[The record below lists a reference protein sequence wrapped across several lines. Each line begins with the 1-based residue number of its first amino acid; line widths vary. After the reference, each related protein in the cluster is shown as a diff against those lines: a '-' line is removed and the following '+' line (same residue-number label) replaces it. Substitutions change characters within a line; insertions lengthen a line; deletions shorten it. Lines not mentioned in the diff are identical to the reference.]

1 MTTPDFN
8 AEQAEYLT
16 VDPRMYSFIRLT
28 AIKNIDD
35 AIVEMVTNSIDAYH
49 RMGLDNSSNLDEI
62 ELDYTE
68 RTLINRDQALGMTGD
83 EMVSK
88 LMTIGSYTS
97 TVGSRGFFSRG
108 AKDLSAIG
116 NVQFDSIKDGLY
128 SQTFINTKGQSAQ
141 THKDEPVSQAIRD
154 ELKITNNG
162 IRVKIYLKDIAE
174 LPSPDNLVYNIEN
187 HYSLRDIIS
196 DAQNIVHLTT
206 LGATGVGHSSDVDKE
221 LTFEKP
227 TGDLIVDMTYTVPG
241 YSNAATVEFKLYK
254 SPVKIPEPEN
264 EKYMKFGLMVK
275 SDVAVH
281 ENSCLYSPL
290 RYHPMM
296 PYLFGTITCNYIE
309 DMMYEIDAG
318 DETVLN
324 PYPIIDHSRTN
335 GLVRG
340 HPFVKA
346 LYSIPYA
353 RISVIL
359 DEMNSSEADGFQ
371 PTDIKELLEN
381 LQLFGDALFDEVAPP
396 SDYYLNEDINNV
408 RKVKLLGKGGGSVIS
423 ENQELI
429 YSASSITTEI
439 TARAAKAKSLS
450 FKILFTDSP
459 MERRYV
465 LYKQEN
471 DLVLK
476 IAQGDPAL
484 SRFIDTDNDGQVDW
498 YSESARIV
506 LAEIITEAL
515 ARSIIEYE
523 MIQTGAPELD
533 GLSAV
538 DNMYT
543 IFRKY
548 EDAVQKIEDTIYT
561 ILLNSTDV

>member
-49 RMGLDNSSNLDEI
+49 RMGLDNSNNLDEI

-162 IRVKIYLKDIAE
+162 IRVKIYLKDILD
-174 LPSPDNLVYNIEN
+174 LPTPDTLVYNIEN

-196 DAQNIVHLTT
+196 DAQNTVNLKTSGASA
-206 LGATGVGHSSDVDKE
+206 LGESDIEKE
-221 LTFEKP
+221 LVFEKP
-227 TGDLIVDMTYTVPG
+227 TGDLIVDMKYTVPG
-241 YSNAATVEFKLYK
+241 YGSDATVDFKLYK
-254 SPVKIPEPEN
+254 SPIKIPEPEN

-281 ENSCLYSPL
+281 ENSCLYSTL

-296 PYLFGTITCNYIE
+296 QYLFGTINCNYIE
-309 DMMYEIDAG
+309 DMMYQIDAG
-318 DETVLN
+318 DETILN

-346 LYSIPYA
+346 LYSIPFA

-359 DEMNSSEADGFQ
+359 DEMNSNEADGFQ

-396 SDYYLNEDINNV
+396 SDHYLNEDINNI
-408 RKVKLLGKGGGSVIS
+408 RKVKLLGKGGSSVIS
-423 ENQELI
+423 ENQDLI
-429 YSASSITTEI
+429 YSSASITTEI
-439 TARAAKAKSLS
+439 TSRAAKSKSLS
-450 FKILFTDSP
+450 FKILFTDTP
-459 MERRYV
+459 MEHRYV

-476 IAQGDPAL
+476 IAQNDPAL

-498 YSESARIV
+498 HSESARIV

-515 ARSIIEYE
+515 ARSVVEYE
-523 MIQTGAPELD
+523 MVQTGAPELD

-538 DNMYT
+538 DNLYA

-561 ILLNSTDV
+561 ILMNSTGM